1 MEGDT
6 PDRVP
11 VWCLLSLE
19 HIIRNGTPDGKIP
32 RTIENFVLAECDLTR
47 RYGFDGLVLLLP
59 GTKKNTPVESMLGKM
74 IQDIPCGDSDHVIE
88 NQDPDAWEWDRPAY
102 DSDDFYS
109 AHLAR
114 EVLGPDI
121 HIGGWTPDGFSRAI
135 QWFSTLD
142 DAMVAIMQHPCRFKT
157 LVQYFDRMS
166 ISWAEAQ
173 VRLGELESM
182 HISSPYAGSSF
193 ISPATYRELV
203 FPSVVGV
210 VESLKDENVYTY
222 LHTCGC
228 ISDRLEMMAESGIH
242 GLECLDP
249 PPLGDVTLEDA
260 KKRVGDHIFLK
271 GNIDSVNIL
280 LRGSDEVVEKTI
292 VECLQA
298 GMTGGGYIL
307 STACSVA
314 PEVPPERIQRM
325 VELAERVGR
334 YEEWTKE

>member
-1 MEGDT
+1 MEGGI

-32 RTIENFVLAECDLTR
+32 RTIQGLVLAECGLTG
-47 RYGFDGLVLLLP
+47 RYGFDGLVLFLP
-59 GTKKNTPVESMLGKM
+59 GTRKNTPVESMLEKM
-74 IQDIPCGDSDHVIE
+74 IQDIPGGDSDHIIE
-88 NQDPDAWEWDRPAY
+88 NQDPDTWEWDRPSY

-114 EVLGPDI
+114 EILGPDI

-135 QWFSTLD
+135 QWFPTLD
-142 DAMVAIMQHPCRFKT
+142 DAMVAILQHPGRFKA
-157 LVQYFDRMS
+157 LVQYFNRMS

-173 VRLGELESM
+173 VRLGKLESM
-182 HISSPYAGSSF
+182 QISSPYAGSSF
-193 ISPATYRELV
+193 ISPGTYREMV
-203 FPSVVGV
+203 FPSVMGV
-210 VESLKDENVYTY
+210 VESLRDETVFTY
-222 LHTCGC
+222 LHTCGF
-228 ISDRLEMMAESGIH
+228 ISDRLETMVESGIH
-242 GLECLDP
+242 GLECMDP

-271 GNIDSVNIL
+271 GNVDSVNIL
-280 LRGSDEVVEKTI
+280 LRGSDEDVEKTI
-292 VECLQA
+292 VECLRA

-325 VELAERVGR
+325 VELAEQVGC
-334 YEEWTKE
+334 YEE